1 MKRVLVMVVVA
12 LSMTATCFAE
22 GKNENQDWSMNVNV
36 AKLSKY
42 LKLDGKQV
50 SEVEAI
56 SDYFAD
62 RIQSASYAK
71 EEKQAQKVREAVY
84 GNFKLMKRT
93 LTGEQYKKYVTLM
106 NTTLRNKGLD
116 VYMEEVA
123 TR

>member
-1 MKRVLVMVVVA
+1 MKRVLVMVVAA

-22 GKNENQDWSMNVNV
+22 GKNENQDWTMNVNV
-36 AKLSKY
+36 TKLGKY
-42 LKLDGKQV
+42 LNLNSNQT
-50 SEVEAI
+50 SEVAAI
-56 SDYFAD
+56 TDYFAD

-93 LTGEQYKKYVTLM
+93 LNGEQYKKYVQLM

>member
-1 MKRVLVMVVVA
+1 MKRILVMMVA
-12 LSMTATCFAE
+12 AFSLTATCFAE

-36 AKLSKY
+36 MKLSKY
-42 LKLDGKQV
+42 LNLESKQMT
-50 SEVEAI
+50 EVEAI

-71 EEKQAQKVREAVY
+71 DEKQAQKVREAVY

-93 LTGEQYKKYVTLM
+93 LTAEQFKKYVALM

-116 VYMEEVA
+116 VYMEDMA

>member
-1 MKRVLVMVVVA
+1 MKRILVMMVA
-12 LSMTATCFAE
+12 AFSLTATCFAE

-36 AKLSKY
+36 MKLSKY
-42 LKLDGKQV
+42 LNLENKQMT
-50 SEVEAI
+50 EVEAI

-62 RIQSASYAK
+62 RIKNASYAK
-71 EEKQAQKVREAVY
+71 DEKQAQKVREAVY

-93 LTGEQYKKYVTLM
+93 LTAEQFKKYVALM

-116 VYMEEVA
+116 VYMEDMA

>member
-1 MKRVLVMVVVA
+1 M
-12 LSMTATCFAE
+12 SATCFAE
-22 GKNENQDWSMNVNV
+22 GKKENQDWSMNVNV
-36 AKLSKY
+36 AKLSQY
-42 LKLDGKQV
+42 LKLNGNQV

-71 EEKQAQKVREAVY
+71 DEKQAQKVREAVY
-84 GNFKLMKRT
+84 GNFKLMKST
-93 LTGEQYKKYVTLM
+93 LTTEQYKKYVVLM

-116 VYMEEVA
+116 VYMEDMA